1 MHKNAVTDTFLRF
14 PPEYNGL
21 NYQIIYQTACPTAF
35 SLREAVW
42 GLPETRSGRLT
53 ALSGVCGGVR
63 HEQIFRFGHVLVLL
77 DRFFLCQ
84 SGICV

>member
-21 NYQIIYQTACPTAF
+21 NYQIIYQTACPTAL

-53 ALSGVCGGVR
+53 GCRVGG
-63 HEQIFRFGHVLVLL
+63 EG
-77 DRFFLCQ
+77 
-84 SGICV
+84 GAT